1 MEHILEGYFILQDPM
16 SAYYETL
23 CTGLDWIEDFNM
35 EGPVDNNQN
44 NSGLSYLF
52 SFVYVI
58 IFLCLVEFEWLILF
72 R

>member
-1 MEHILEGYFILQDPM
+1 MQHILEGYFILQDPM

-44 NSGLSYLF
+44 NSGLSYLISFLTLLF
-52 SFVYVI
+52 S
-58 IFLCLVEFEWLILF
+58 LVDFEWLILCL
-72 R
+72 

>member
-44 NSGLSYLF
+44 NSGLSL
-52 SFVYVI
+52 
-58 IFLCLVEFEWLILF
+58 FLCYYFA
-72 R
+72 